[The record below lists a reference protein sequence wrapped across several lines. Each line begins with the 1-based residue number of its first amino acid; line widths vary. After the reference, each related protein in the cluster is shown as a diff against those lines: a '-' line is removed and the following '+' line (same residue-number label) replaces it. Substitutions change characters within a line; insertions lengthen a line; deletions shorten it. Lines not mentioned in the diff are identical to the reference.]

1 MIVTDY
7 ELVLLGFIFA
17 IYLIILGFLVDFPSD
32 S

>member
-1 MIVTDY
+1 MIVIDY

-17 IYLIILGFLVDFPSD
+17 IYLIILDFLVDFPFD